1 MTSRASRARVII
13 RARARGAS
21 KTNVSSAR
29 SVVKAFVARARGGQG
44 AETAWATRWRRITR
58 AMGTRERYSETLDV
72 IFSGELRAPIGV
84 LIVIPGLTDGPDSLE
99 YARSGD
105 SALGVGCRARGVALA
120 RFELS
125 SGGDGYG
132 TLTLED
138 DARELDALI
147 AHVMKTRPSVREV
160 TLLGHSTGCQ
170 SICHFLST
178 RRASV
183 ASVNKIVLQ
192 AGVSDRDWYDKDHG
206 ADVMRAWIERAEAM
220 APEELMPADAP
231 GTYGVPTNARRYLS
245 LAKPGGEDDWFS
257 LDLFDGTNDAAS
269 KIPTLVGCEHI
280 DVRLVVST
288 QDEYVPYDAETVLAH
303 AERVRASFERI
314 GVKSATALH
323 LCANHDLSDM
333 RPEDVPTFVDFVF
346 S

>member
-1 MTSRASRARVII
+1 
-13 RARARGAS
+13 
-21 KTNVSSAR
+21 
-29 SVVKAFVARARGGQG
+29 
-44 AETAWATRWRRITR
+44 
-58 AMGTRERYSETLDV
+58 MGTGERYAGDLCV
-72 IFSGELRAPIGV
+72 RLSGEVDAPSGV
-84 LIVIPGLTDGPDSLE
+84 LVVIPGLTDGPESLE
-99 YARSGD
+99 YARGGA
-105 SALGVGCRARGVALA
+105 SALGVGCRARGAALA

-125 SGGDGYG
+125 SSHDGYG
-132 TLTLED
+132 TRTLED
-138 DARELDALI
+138 DAREIEALVEY
-147 AHVMKTRPSVREV
+147 VMKTRPSVREV

-178 RRASV
+178 RRASAARV
-183 ASVNKIVLQ
+183 SKIVLQ
-192 AGVSDRDWYDKDHG
+192 AGVSDRDWYDKDNG
-206 ADVMRAWIERAEAM
+206 AEVMRAWIARAEAM

-269 KIPTLVGCEHI
+269 KIPTLTGCEHI

-303 AERVRASFERI
+303 AERVRASFERV
-314 GVKSATALH
+314 GVKSATSLFI
-323 LCANHDLSDM
+323 CANHDLSDM
-333 RPEDVPTFVDFVF
+333 RPEDVPMFVDFVF